1 MRIVPTNPLVKVLR
15 TSVPTAD
22 GSELR
27 VDGARGETVSAQ
39 AVVIPGDSPDTVTP
53 RMSIL
58 RSPDGKATVL
68 PKCVRLQWERYI
80 DLSVNTTDIP
90 LDDLVGKA
98 PVSVPDPFW
107 EDAERPIE
115 PKSVQPLWIE
125 IDIPPDARP
134 GEYRG
139 ELTVSGARGRCSLP
153 VILRVRDFDMP
164 AERHQRMFEW
174 WHFPGRGFESLKP
187 NSQAYW
193 KLLEQMCEL
202 VKRHRQTDVR
212 ISWASVWLTE
222 DGCDTSFF
230 EKFTETAFKSG
241 MQAIHLTSL
250 GKHTKSQLKPDSR
263 VIPIEDNFRR
273 LAAVQEVIVRRGW
286 KGRVFTSLADEPFIY
301 HEESYK
307 QLLAR
312 VREIAPDI
320 GVIEAIETEDVGDLD
335 IYVPKL
341 SHLNLWWPRFEQ
353 LKGEGKTVWFYIC
366 NYPRGRYP
374 NRFLDQQLIAARE
387 LHWISYLYGLDGFLH
402 WGFNSFPPDVDPYS
416 EKGVTRSNLPPGDSA
431 VAYPGRDGWLGS
443 LRLSTMRDGLQD
455 YEYLWTLEDR
465 LRELK
470 KRVGEDASWLD
481 PRQRPLELCRRVV
494 QSFYDH
500 TRDPNVLLDTR
511 LAIADEIEALG
522 RSPMLYVQTSPPEG
536 TITPVGPIMIN
547 VRGVAT
553 PGATI
558 TINDQP
564 VIADNIT
571 KSGCFIG
578 AVFIDAARPEIVV
591 TAESNGVKLTAR
603 RRFVVVE

>member
-1 MRIVPTNPLVKVLR
+1 MKILPINPLVKVPR
-15 TSVPTAD
+15 TSVPKAAS
-22 GSELR
+22 SELYI
-27 VDGARGETVSAQ
+27 DGARGETVSAQ
-39 AVVIPGDSPDTVTP
+39 AVLIPGDSPDTVTP

-58 RSPDGKATVL
+58 RSSDGKATVV

-80 DLSVNTTDIP
+80 DLTANTTDVP
-90 LDDLVGKA
+90 LDDLIGKA
-98 PVSVPDPFW
+98 PISVPDPFW

-125 IDIPPDARP
+125 IDIPTNARP

-139 ELTVSGARGRCSLP
+139 ELTVSGGRGRCSLP

-174 WHFPGRGFESLKP
+174 WDFPGRGFESLKP
-187 NSQAYW
+187 NSPAYW
-193 KLLEQMCEL
+193 KHLERMCEF
-202 VKRHRQTDVR
+202 VKSHRQTDVR
-212 ISWASVWLTE
+212 LSWASVRLTE
-222 DGCDTSFF
+222 SGCDTSFF
-230 EKFTETAFKSG
+230 EKFAEVAFSTG
-241 MQAIHLTSL
+241 IQAVHLTSL
-250 GKHTKSQLKPDSR
+250 ASYTKSQLKPDSR
-263 VIPIEDNFRR
+263 VIPIEDNLRR
-273 LAAVQEVIVRRGW
+273 LAAIQEVIVRRGW
-286 KGRVFTSLADEPFIY
+286 KGRVFTSLVDEPFIY
-301 HEESYK
+301 QEKSYQ
-307 QLLAR
+307 QLLKR

-353 LKGEGKTVWFYIC
+353 LKREGKTVWFYIC

-374 NRFLDQQLIAARE
+374 NRYLDQQLIFSRE

-402 WGFNSFPPDVDPYS
+402 WGFNWFARDADPYT

-443 LRLSTMRDGLQD
+443 LRMSAMRDGLQD

-465 LRELK
+465 LRDLK
-470 KRVGEDASWLD
+470 KRLGDEASWLD

-494 QSFYDH
+494 QSFYEH
-500 TRDPNVLLDTR
+500 TRDPDVLLDTR

-547 VRGVAT
+547 VHGVAT
-553 PGATI
+553 PGTKI

-564 VIADNIT
+564 VIADNVS
-571 KSGCFIG
+571 KSGCFVG
-578 AVFIDAARPEIVV
+578 AVFIDAARPEVVV
-591 TAESNGVKLTAR
+591 TAECNGVKLAAR
-603 RRFVVVE
+603 RKFVVVE